1 MTCRALTKLD
11 IGKCFKRSNTSE
23 GYSEVELAVLASPP
37 QATTYSPATFWELLR
52 NDDGGII
59 GFMENV
65 LDTQSGPELLWE
77 PVQDNSVIAMI
88 YACKIFYKN
97 KWYTVDEPRI

>member
-23 GYSEVELAVLASPP
+23 GYSEVGLAVLVSSP
-37 QATTYSPATFWELLR
+37 QDTLYAPATFWELLR
-52 NDDGGII
+52 DDDGDVI
-59 GFMENV
+59 GFAHNI
-65 LDTQSGPELLWE
+65 LDTQSGREQLWE

-88 YACKIFYKN
+88 YARKIFYKT
-97 KWYTVDEPRI
+97 KWYIVDELRT